1 MNLWTIGFTGKSAR
15 RFFELL
21 SQSGTQ
27 RIVDV
32 RANNTSQLAAFAKRD
47 DLAYFLSSLCNID
60 YIHLMELAPTADL
73 LSDYRKKRI
82 DWQTYEARFLELMET
97 RQVEKSVSR
106 DIIDGSCLLCS
117 EKEPHHCH
125 RRLVAEYLQDRWGD
139 LAITHL
145 GDGAHG

>member
-21 SQSGTQ
+21 SQSGAR

-47 DLAYFLSSLCNID
+47 DLAYFLGSLCNID
-60 YIHLMELAPTADL
+60 YLHLKELAPTVDL

-97 RQVEKSVSR
+97 RQIEKSISK

-145 GDGAHG
+145 GDEARS